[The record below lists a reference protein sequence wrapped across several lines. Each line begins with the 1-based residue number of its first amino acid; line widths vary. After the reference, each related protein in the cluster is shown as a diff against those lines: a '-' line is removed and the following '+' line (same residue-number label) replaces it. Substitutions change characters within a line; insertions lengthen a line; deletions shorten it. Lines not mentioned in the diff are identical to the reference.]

1 MKKVI
6 NGLLYD
12 TDKSE
17 LLHQDKDLRRSYY
30 KTKNG
35 RYFIAYRTGEISV
48 IAEERIRDIL
58 IEYNYDKYV
67 ELFGEP
73 EEA

>member
-6 NGLLYD
+6 NGLLYNTD
-12 TDKSE
+12 TSTLIYEDGNKRRKYYMTKSG
-17 LLHQDKDLRRSYY
+17 K
-30 KTKNG
+30 
-35 RYFIAYRTGEISV
+35 FFVVYRTGEFAVKSEDEIK
-48 IAEERIRDIL
+48 DL
-58 IEYNYDKYV
+58 LGTYDYDKYV